1 MIYLDHNAT
10 TPPAPAVIA
19 AMLPVLSGLW
29 ANTSSQHGPGQD
41 ARRALGAAR
50 ATVARVLGCKP
61 VEVIF
66 TSGATEANHLAVR
79 GLLAAATPG
88 RTRVVFSSIEHAGH
102 LRLARALADAGVQVD
117 LIPVLPN
124 GTLDMA
130 AAAAL
135 IKPDVALVSL
145 MAANNET
152 GVLMPVR
159 EVAALTQ
166 AAGTRLHVDATQFIG
181 KLPFDFSSLGADAVS
196 LSGHKL
202 QGPKGVGALL
212 LRQGVA
218 LVPQILGSQERGR
231 RGGTENLAGVV
242 GLAAALELLGNLD
255 TEARRIA
262 SLRDAL
268 ETGLTQALPDT
279 HVWGRTVPRLPGT
292 SYLRFGQLSV
302 DVVLQRLDRLGVAAS
317 SGAACSSGGS
327 APSHVLSAMGVPAD
341 EALAAVRFSLGHTST
356 LADVTYLLNALPPLL
371 APLLREEVLA
381 PTLVTSCTSLPPEG
395 ASARL
400 GRPGAALLTAP

>member
-19 AMLPVLSGLW
+19 AMLPVLSGMW

-41 ARRALGAAR
+41 AKRALGAAR
-50 ATVARVLGCKP
+50 ATVAKVLGCKP
-61 VEVIF
+61 VEVVF

-79 GLLAAATPG
+79 GLLAAAAPG
-88 RTRVVFSSIEHAGH
+88 RNRVVFSSVEHAGH
-102 LRLARALADAGVQVD
+102 LRLARALADAGVPVD
-117 LIPVLPN
+117 FIPVRSN
-124 GTLDMA
+124 GKLDMA

-152 GVLMPVR
+152 GVLMPVH
-159 EVAALTQ
+159 EVAALTH
-166 AAGTRLHVDATQFIG
+166 AAGAVLHVDATQFIG
-181 KLPFDFSSLGADAVS
+181 KQPFNFSTCGADAVS
-196 LSGHKL
+196 LSAHKF

-218 LVPQILGSQERGR
+218 LVPQTLGSQERGR
-231 RGGTENLAGVV
+231 RGGTENLAGIV
-242 GLAAALELLGNLD
+242 GMAAALDLLGDVATQAIRLA
-255 TEARRIA
+255 T
-262 SLRDAL
+262 LRDVL
-268 ETGLTQALPDT
+268 ETGLKQALPET
-279 HVWGRTVPRLPGT
+279 HVWCQTVPRLPGT

-327 APSHVLSAMGVPAD
+327 EPSHVLTAMGVPAE
-341 EALAAVRFSLGHTST
+341 EALGAVRFSLGCTST
-356 LADVTYLLNALPPLL
+356 LADVNHLLQALPPLL
-371 APLLREEVLA
+371 APLLREE
-381 PTLVTSCTSLPPEG
+381 
-395 ASARL
+395 
-400 GRPGAALLTAP
+400 LLTAP

>member
-19 AMLPVLSGLW
+19 AMLPVLSGVW

-41 ARRALGAAR
+41 AKRALGAAR

-79 GLLAAATPG
+79 GLLAAAPPG
-88 RTRVVFSSIEHAGH
+88 RNRVVFSSVEHAGH
-102 LRLARALADAGVQVD
+102 LRLARALAQAGVPVD
-117 LIPVLPN
+117 FIPVRSN

-135 IKPDVALVSL
+135 ITPDVALVSL

-152 GVLMPVR
+152 GVLMPVA
-159 EVAALTQ
+159 EVAALTH
-166 AAGTRLHVDATQFIG
+166 AAGAVLHVDATQFIG
-181 KLPFDFSSLGADAVS
+181 KQPFNFSTCGADAVS
-196 LSGHKL
+196 LSAHKF

-212 LRQGVA
+212 LRQGVT
-218 LVPQILGSQERGR
+218 LVPQTLGSQERGR
-231 RGGTENLAGVV
+231 RGGTENLPGIV
-242 GLAAALELLGNLD
+242 GLAAALDLLGDVATQAIRLA
-255 TEARRIA
+255 T
-262 SLRDAL
+262 LRDVL
-268 ETGLTQALPDT
+268 ETGLKQALPAT
-279 HVWGRTVPRLPGT
+279 HVWCQTVPRLPGT

-327 APSHVLSAMGVPAD
+327 EPSHVLTAMDVPAE
-341 EALAAVRFSLGHTST
+341 EALAAVRFSLGATST
-356 LADVTYLLNALPPLL
+356 LADVNHLLQTLPPLL
-371 APLLREEVLA
+371 APLLHEE
-381 PTLVTSCTSLPPEG
+381 
-395 ASARL
+395 
-400 GRPGAALLTAP
+400 LLTAP